1 MATESTSPLLGG
13 DPRNDDERIGR
24 MVAMLLDL
32 LGLKKQDLA
41 GRLNM
46 EPAHL
51 SKKLRGTN
59 AWSAKEVQRTA
70 AALGFPVGLLYAD
83 PDEVASGLRGAG
95 PGTINY
101 RKSTA

>member
-1 MATESTSPLLGG
+1 MATESTSPLFGD

-24 MVAMLLDL
+24 MVSMLLDL

-41 GRLNM
+41 GRLGM

-59 AWSAKEVQRTA
+59 AWSANEVRRTA
-70 AALGFPVGLLYAD
+70 AALGFPVGLLMAD
-83 PDEVASGLRGAG
+83 PDEVAASLRD
-95 PGTINY
+95 PGVTINY
-101 RKSTA
+101 RKSA